1 MIISAILTA
10 LVFLLI
16 LSVLVLIHEAGHYFV
31 AKRFGIKVEEFGF
44 GFPLTPPIW
53 QKKKGETVYSFYP
66 VLIGG
71 FVKLYGEDDAGGGRI
86 AGGNKG
92 LGKKNDKDAKR
103 AFFSRPI
110 WQRTAVIVAGV
121 GMNALLAALIYYI
134 FLGMSGFKTELPLIG
149 QHQFFGANQTVK
161 TQVVVSEVAKDS
173 PAENAGITPFSRVTE
188 INGQPVTEL
197 DTFSKTIKA
206 NAGKPISIAWKEDQ
220 TGKTGEATVTPRQ
233 NPPAGQG
240 ALGVAFF
247 PVQTVTLAYE
257 TPSQKALSG
266 FIHPANLMAY
276 NFNVLGQLIGVSVR
290 ERTAEPVSQG
300 VSGPVGIYSVV
311 GQIVDMPDVKER
323 VLQLLNLAGLL
334 SISLAF
340 FNVLPIPG
348 LDGGRLFFILIEGV
362 IGRKVNPKVEGYFH
376 AIGMALLIGL
386 LLLVTI
392 KDVVQLFK

>member
-1 MIISAILTA
+1 MIITAI
-10 LVFLLI
+10 VFLLI

-31 AKRFGIKVEEFGF
+31 AKKLGMKVEEFGF

-71 FVKLYGEDDAGGGRI
+71 FVKLYGEDEAGAGRI
-86 AGGNKG
+86 AAPKS
-92 LGKKNDKDAKR
+92 GKKGKDPDAKR
-103 AFFSRPI
+103 AFFNRPI
-110 WQRTAVIVAGV
+110 WQRTAVVIAGV
-121 GMNALLAALIYYI
+121 FMNVLLAAFIYYI
-134 FLGMSGFKTELPLIG
+134 FLGLSNFRTELPLIG
-149 QHQFFGANQTVK
+149 QHQFFSANQTVQ
-161 TQVVVSEVAKDS
+161 TQVFVSEVAKDS
-173 PAENAGITPFSRVTE
+173 PAEKAGITPFSRVTQ
-188 INGQPVTEL
+188 INGREIKEL
-197 DTFSKTIKA
+197 ETFSSTIKE
-206 NAGKPISIAWKEDQ
+206 NTGKPISITWKNEE
-220 TGKTGEATVTPRQ
+220 TGETKSANVTPRA
-233 NPPAGQG
+233 NPPKGQG

-247 PVQTVTLAYE
+247 PAQTVTLAYE
-257 TPSQKALSG
+257 TPTQKALSG

-290 ERTAEPVSQG
+290 EKTAEPISQG

-311 GQIVDMPDVKER
+311 GQIVDMPDLKER

-340 FNVLPIPG
+340 FNILPIPG

-362 IGRKVNPKVEGYFH
+362 TGRPVNPRVEGYFH
-376 AIGMALLIGL
+376 AVGMALLIGL

-392 KDVVQLFK
+392 KDITQLFR